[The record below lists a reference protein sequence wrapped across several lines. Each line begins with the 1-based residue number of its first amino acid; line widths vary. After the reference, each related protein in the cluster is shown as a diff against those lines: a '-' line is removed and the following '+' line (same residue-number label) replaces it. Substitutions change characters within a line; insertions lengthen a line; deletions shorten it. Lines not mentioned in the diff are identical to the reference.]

1 MLRCIQTIEVA
12 KEIFVRMTA
21 QFSFC
26 FICDS
31 QLHCCIELQRLNGAV
46 GDPKLEDQLVTSLVS
61 STSIQATLPQPYDVF
76 RSCLQRQ
83 QNTE

>member
-26 FICDS
+26 FVCDS
-31 QLHCCIELQRLNGAV
+31 QLHYCIELQRLNGAV
-46 GDPKLEDQLVTSLVS
+46 GGSKIRGPTGNFSGQLNFYPGNLNT
-61 STSIQATLPQPYDVF
+61 TL
-76 RSCLQRQ
+76 
-83 QNTE
+83 